1 MQAMLNDP
9 SARWFLISAVI
20 AMMIACLVVSVAVLV
35 RVSRADRNR
44 AVIDRAIAARDGSA
58 APSAPMP
65 QGAREKAAAMTQAAS
80 TFGLR
85 LGQGKLGESLLAAE
99 DRRLVELCFLD
110 RSQRA
115 RGLFIMS
122 RSVLAVLLPVLVW
135 LLLDDV
141 LSRHG
146 LMGWIVA
153 LFFGFAVGWM
163 LPKWWLMRR
172 WRARRKQAENELPLL
187 IDLLRLLQGVGL
199 SVDQSI
205 HVLVSDFRTVMP
217 VLAAELRH
225 AAELHTRGRSREQ
238 SLGRLAVDYDNDDLT
253 AICRLIVQVDKHG
266 GAVQEPLARFSE
278 RVRERRKLDLKAHVA
293 RLTVKM
299 TGVMV
304 LTLLPALLIV
314 TGGAGFLAVIRG
326 LSRINGG

>member
-1 MQAMLNDP
+1 MEAMLND
-9 SARWFLISAVI
+9 SGARWFLISAVI
-20 AMMIACLVVSVAVLV
+20 AMMIGCLIVSVAVFV
-35 RVSRADRNR
+35 RIGRADRNR
-44 AVIDRAIAARDGSA
+44 AVVDRALAARDGV
-58 APSAPMP
+58 APPAPHIP
-65 QGAREKAAAMTQAAS
+65 KGARQRAAAVTEAAS
-80 TFGLR
+80 SAGLK
-85 LGQGKLGESLLAAE
+85 LGRGRLGESLLAAE
-99 DRRLVELCFLD
+99 DRRLAELCFLEQ
-110 RSQRA
+110 SGRA
-115 RGLFIMS
+115 KGLFIIA
-122 RSVLAVLLPVLVW
+122 RAVLALLLPLLAWLSLDDLLGGRGFLVW
-135 LLLDDV
+135 FITVFL
-141 LSRHG
+141 
-146 LMGWIVA
+146 
-153 LFFGFAVGWM
+153 GFALGWM

-172 WRARRKQAENELPLL
+172 WRQRRKAAGSELPLL
-187 IDLLRLLQGVGL
+187 IDLMRLLQGVGL

-217 VLAAELRH
+217 VLASELRYS
-225 AAELHTRGRSREQ
+225 ADLYTRGRSREQ
-238 SLGRLAVDYDNDDLT
+238 SLGRLAVDYENDDLT

-278 RVRERRKLDLKAHVA
+278 RVRDRRKLDLKAHVA

>member
-20 AMMIACLVVSVAVLV
+20 AMMIACLVVSVAVFV
-35 RVSRADRNR
+35 RVGRADRNR
-44 AVIDRAIAARDGSA
+44 AVVDRALAAREGVALDA
-58 APSAPMP
+58 VRPPK
-65 QGAREKAAAMTQAAS
+65 GARERAAAMTHAAS
-80 TFGLR
+80 SMGLR
-85 LGQGKLGESLLAAE
+85 IGQGRLGESLLAAE
-99 DRRLVELCFLD
+99 DRRLVELYFLD
-110 RSQRA
+110 QSQRA

-122 RSVLAVLLPVLVW
+122 RAVLAVLFPLLAW
-135 LLLDDV
+135 WLLDDFLDRRGV
-141 LSRHG
+141 LAW
-146 LMGWIVA
+146 MIAV
-153 LFFGFAVGWM
+153 FFGFAVGWM

-205 HVLVSDFRTVMP
+205 HVLVTDFRTVMP
-217 VLAAELRH
+217 VLAAEMRH
-225 AAELHTRGRSREQ
+225 SAELHTRGRSREQ
-238 SLGRLAVDYDNDDLT
+238 SLGRLAVDYENDDLT

-266 GAVQEPLARFSE
+266 GAVQEPLARFSD

-314 TGGAGFLAVIRG
+314 TGGAGFWR
-326 LSRINGG
+326 

>member
-1 MQAMLNDP
+1 METMLNDP
-9 SARWFLISAVI
+9 SARWFLVGAVI
-20 AMMIACLVVSVAVLV
+20 AMMIGCLIVSVAVFT
-35 RVSRADRNR
+35 RIGRADRNR
-44 AVIDRAIAARDGSA
+44 AVIDRALAARDGA
-58 APSAPMP
+58 ELPAPQVPK
-65 QGAREKAAAMTQAAS
+65 GARQRAAAVTEAAS
-80 TFGLR
+80 SAGLK
-85 LGQGKLGESLLAAE
+85 LGQGRLGESLLAAE
-99 DRRLVELCFLD
+99 DRRLAELSCLEQAS
-110 RSQRA
+110 RVK
-115 RGLFIMS
+115 GLFIIG
-122 RSVLAVLLPVLVW
+122 RAVLAVLLPVLAW
-135 LLLDDV
+135 LALDDF
-141 LSRHG
+141 LESRG
-146 LMGWIVA
+146 FLAWVFAIF
-153 LFFGFAVGWM
+153 LGFAVGWM

-172 WRARRKQAENELPLL
+172 WRRRRKAAEDELPLL
-187 IDLLRLLQGVGL
+187 IDLMRLLQGGGL

-217 VLAAELRH
+217 VLASELRYSAELY
-225 AAELHTRGRSREQ
+225 TRGRSREQ
-238 SLGRLAVDYDNDDLT
+238 SLGRLAVDYENDDLT